1 LIISRT
7 PYRISFFGGG
17 TDYPIWYREH
27 GGAVLATTINK
38 YCYITCRYLPPFFEH
53 KSRIVWSE
61 IERVSDISQIQHP
74 AVREALSFLGVDQ
87 GVEIHHDG
95 DLPAKAGLGSSSSF
109 AVGLL
114 HALHTLNGVAPT
126 KRQLALEAIHVER
139 DRLLENVGLQDQ
151 VSTAFGGLNRV
162 DFGGADEFFITP
174 IALTAERLDQL
185 QSNLMLFY
193 TGAARNASD
202 IAGEQIKATRQKK
215 WELNAMY
222 QMVDEGINLLTGKGD
237 LCDFGRLLH
246 DSWQLKRSLT
256 NLISTPEVDQIYET
270 ALKSGAVGGKL
281 LGAGGGGFMLFFV
294 RPEDS
299 SKVKE
304 SLNHLLHVPC
314 RFESHGS
321 QIIFHDAE
329 NPDTP
334 VETSP
339 PGHDGHEP
347 NGAPAYRQESRS
359 AGNPDVR

>member
-1 LIISRT
+1 MIISRT
-7 PYRISFFGGG
+7 PFRVSFFGGG
-17 TDYPIWYREH
+17 TDYPVWYREY

-53 KSRIVWSE
+53 TSRIVWSE
-61 IERVSDISQIQHP
+61 IERVNHISQIQHP
-74 AVREALSFLGVDQ
+74 AVRESLRFLDVEQ

-114 HALHTLNGVAPT
+114 HALHTLKGLPPT

-139 DRLLENVGLQDQ
+139 DRLNENVGLQDQ
-151 VSTAFGGLNRV
+151 VSTAFGGFNRV
-162 DFGGADEFFITP
+162 EFGGADEFSVSP
-174 IALTAERLDQL
+174 IALPAERLDQL

-202 IAGEQIKATRQKK
+202 IAGEQIKAARQKK
-215 WELNAMY
+215 WELTTMY
-222 QMVDEGINLLTGKGD
+222 QMVDEGINLLTDNGD

-256 NLISTPEVDQIYET
+256 NLISTPEVDHIYET
-270 ALKSGAVGGKL
+270 ALKSGAIGGKL
-281 LGAGGGGFMLFFV
+281 LGAGGGGFILFFV
-294 RPEDS
+294 RPENS

-304 SLNHLLHVPC
+304 SLNHLLHVPFG
-314 RFESHGS
+314 FESHGS

-329 NPDTP
+329 NLETP
-334 VETSP
+334 TGTLP
-339 PGHDGHEP
+339 
-347 NGAPAYRQESRS
+347 R
-359 AGNPDVR
+359 AGNADVR